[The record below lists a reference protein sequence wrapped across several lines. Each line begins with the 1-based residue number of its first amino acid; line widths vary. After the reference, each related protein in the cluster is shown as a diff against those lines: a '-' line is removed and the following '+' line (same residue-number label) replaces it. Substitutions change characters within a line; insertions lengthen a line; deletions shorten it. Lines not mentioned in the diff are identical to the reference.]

1 MNNASPLVFV
11 VAVTLSV
18 ILAAWQARNPSEHR
32 MCAGQAQR
40 ALTLFQETFAHDDIG
55 PDGSLVPTRTNYTR
69 QIHYNQHLNKCF
81 VLISYDFTYA
91 GTLSANP
98 FVAGETLVDACENA
112 ELATCVHSRY
122 RPSGEER
129 TCALGEGQQTISADT
144 FEEFVNQRMERKEW

>member
-1 MNNASPLVFV
+1 MNNAFRLVFV
-11 VAVTLSV
+11 VAITHSV
-18 ILAAWQARNPSEHR
+18 ILAAGQARNPSEHR
-32 MCAGQAQR
+32 SCAGQAQR

-98 FVAGETLVDACENA
+98 FLAGETLVDAYEDA
-112 ELATCVHSRY
+112 KLANCVHSRY
-122 RPSGEER
+122 WSSGEER
-129 TCALGEGQQTISADT
+129 TCALGQGQQLVSTDT
-144 FEEFVNQRMERKEW
+144 FEELVNQLMEKNER